1 VHIILT
7 HDLIRFFRVFRIILI
22 VGYHLYILNKVSH
35 RKPVTDR
42 NKMKFAKV
50 IRFPFLSGI
59 RQLLSPALCIA
70 LLLVSGCQAVKNTPN
85 SSFTLA
91 VIPDTQNYIDFRHQ
105 KAKGFELDSSAL
117 FIEQM
122 QYIADH
128 STSNGGDIVFAT
140 AVGDVWQHQSRT
152 IDAGHLRRGIGI
164 EPDPILARNS
174 VRVESVLKVEIPKAI
189 EGYRIISEAGLPFAV
204 APGNH
209 DYDATWSVSGYPP
222 NRDKKFHELE
232 QTTEDMG
239 ILHVGGLDNF
249 RSAFGETSDFFNNK
263 PWYIASHNGGANS
276 AQRFSAGGYRFL
288 HLALEMQPG
297 DDVISWVESVLA
309 ANPGL
314 PTIITTH
321 DYLNASGERQPQ
333 ALIDLARVDPD
344 YHNSAQ
350 QIWGSL
356 FSRHDQIFLVLCGHQ
371 RGQSIRVDA
380 NVNGRFV
387 YQVLADY
394 QDRGQAGIE
403 AGRSKRFT
411 GIGDGWFRLM
421 QFDFSV
427 EPATITVKTYSSYF
441 SKFSGEVDNYANW
454 YKAREQP
461 SLSDLEFYAADEFII
476 RLDDFFQRFGKPYN
490 DVQD

>member
-1 VHIILT
+1 
-7 HDLIRFFRVFRIILI
+7 
-22 VGYHLYILNKVSH
+22 
-35 RKPVTDR
+35 
-42 NKMKFAKV
+42 MKSAKV
-50 IRFPFLSGI
+50 TRFSYLPGMRQFLPLLPFL
-59 RQLLSPALCIA
+59 ALV
-70 LLLVSGCQAVKNTPN
+70 LVSGCQAAKNTPK

-140 AVGDVWQHQSRT
+140 AVGDVWQHQTRT
-152 IDAGHLRRGIGI
+152 IDAGHLQRGIGI
-164 EPDPILARNS
+164 EPDPILARNA
-174 VRVESVLKVEIPKAI
+174 VRVKPVLEVEIPKAI
-189 EGYRIISEAGLPFAV
+189 EGYRIISEADLPFAV

-209 DYDATWSVSGYPP
+209 DYDAAWSVLGYPP
-222 NRDKKFHELE
+222 NREKKFRELE
-232 QTTEDMG
+232 QKVKDFG
-239 ILHVGGLDNF
+239 VLHVGGLDNF

-297 DDVISWVESVLA
+297 DGVITWVESVLA
-309 ANPGL
+309 SNPGL

-321 DYLNASGERQPQ
+321 DYLNASAKRQPH

-350 QIWGSL
+350 QIWNSL

-371 RGQSIRVDA
+371 RGQSMRVDA
-380 NVNGRFV
+380 NVNGKLV

-394 QDRGQAGIE
+394 QDRGQAGID
-403 AGRSKRFT
+403 AGRSKRYT
-411 GIGDGWFRLM
+411 GIGDGWLRLM

-427 EPATITVKTYSSYF
+427 DPATITVKTYSSYF
-441 SKFSGEVDNYANW
+441 SQFSSEVDNYANW
-454 YKAREQP
+454 YKVREQP
-461 SLSDLEFYAADEFII
+461 DLSDLEFYAADDFII

-490 DVQD
+490 EVRD